1 MEQKG
6 REALYAGTNNLKA
19 RPRRCALTT
28 FVRTSNTDNCSRHG
42 FFGDVRAT
50 CASLECSQG
59 RSVRRKTCEVQ
70 DTPQGAYRVCSETVR
85 CFRVCAGRCAVMP
98 PWQGCL
104 AWTELPL
111 LRCGCGYLLPRGEAA
126 SPYPQFNRQKVHSN
140 VAAHEMAHREQEVS
154 TSVTETREPILPH
167 SQPGGVSA
175 DDVGGMLSEFFAFA
189 KEVQHDFI
197 SSAGSANAEGLTPP
211 AHTQG
216 LLGRWFNSKHAGS
229 EHNPPGGPQQGSASE
244 AGALPHL
251 AQHLASSHCAYPAQ
265 DV

>member
-1 MEQKG
+1 MDSLESPQTSG
-6 REALYAGTNNLKA
+6 RPDWLRELGSCSPI
-19 RPRRCALTT
+19 RG
-28 FVRTSNTDNCSRHG
+28 FVRQ
-42 FFGDVRAT
+42 DVRAT
-50 CASLECSQG
+50 CAGYECSQG

-85 CFRVCAGRCAVMP
+85 CFRVCAGR
-98 PWQGCL
+98 
-104 AWTELPL
+104 
-111 LRCGCGYLLPRGEAA
+111 
-126 SPYPQFNRQKVHSN
+126 
-140 VAAHEMAHREQEVS
+140 EQEVS

-175 DDVGGMLSEFFAFA
+175 DDVSGMLSEFFAFA

-197 SSAGSANAEGLTPP
+197 S
-211 AHTQG
+211 
-216 LLGRWFNSKHAGS
+216 S

-244 AGALPHL
+244 AGALPYL

>member
-1 MEQKG
+1 MHRLVLGPQWPTLFQEGSKRKQHVGQGSIIRRNKHIQG
-6 REALYAGTNNLKA
+6 ATSSLCSHDIRANLQHRQLLFAWILWSPLK
-19 RPRRCALTT
+19 L
-28 FVRTSNTDNCSRHG
+28 
-42 FFGDVRAT
+42 DVRAT
-50 CASLECSQG
+50 CAGYECSQG

-85 CFRVCAGRCAVMP
+85 CFRVCAGR
-98 PWQGCL
+98 
-104 AWTELPL
+104 
-111 LRCGCGYLLPRGEAA
+111 
-126 SPYPQFNRQKVHSN
+126 
-140 VAAHEMAHREQEVS
+140 EQEVS

-175 DDVGGMLSEFFAFA
+175 DDVSGMLSEFFAFA

-197 SSAGSANAEGLTPP
+197 SSAGCAKAEGLTPP

-244 AGALPHL
+244 ASALPHL